1 MTDFEHKLWVPL
13 MLHSP
18 EKTNARVLVIDDDP
32 LFRNL
37 MVSFLRREYFVS
49 VASDG
54 SEGFHKALEYPPDIA
69 IVDVQMAV
77 WDGLQTLK
85 AFRSHPTLAQTKI
98 IMLTS
103 DASKETV
110 IAAIQGGANDYII
123 KTSFS
128 KSEFLE
134 KVRRFAQPETTH
146 VANTPNSGKRAQP
159 ASTVTNQSA
168 AQNISVETVKTKP
181 VFAVS
186 ESVEDQLTGLTL
198 DLSEEAQL
206 EEIMD
211 DWD

>member
-1 MTDFEHKLWVPL
+1 
-13 MLHSP
+13 MLQAS
-18 EKTNARVLVIDDDP
+18 EKSNARILVIDDDP

-54 SEGFHKALEYPPDIA
+54 SEGFYKALEYPPDIA
-69 IVDVQMAV
+69 IVDVQMPV

-85 AFRSHPTLAQTKI
+85 AFRSHPTLCNTKI

-103 DASKETV
+103 DASKGTV

-128 KSEFLE
+128 KTELLD
-134 KVRRFAQPETTH
+134 KVRKFAQPGGGN
-146 VANTPNSGKRAQP
+146 VANTPNSSRRQNSVTATN
-159 ASTVTNQSA
+159 TVSQ
-168 AQNISVETVKTKP
+168 QMEPVKTCP
-181 VFAVS
+181 
-186 ESVEDQLTGLTL
+186 ESASIEDQLG
-198 DLSEEAQL
+198 DLSLDKSEEEML

-211 DWD
+211 EWE

>member
-1 MTDFEHKLWVPL
+1 
-13 MLHSP
+13 MLHSS

-85 AFRSHPTLAQTKI
+85 AFRSHPTLSQTKI

-134 KVRRFAQPETTH
+134 KVRRFAQPGATRI
-146 VANTPNSGKRAQP
+146 ANTPNSGKRQQP
-159 ASTVTNQSA
+159 VPTATRQAST
-168 AQNISVETVKTKP
+168 QNTPAEPAKPKP
-181 VFAVS
+181 VYSVS
-186 ESVEDQLTGLTL
+186 ESVEDQLTGLSL
-198 DLSEEAQL
+198 DQSEEAQL

>member
-1 MTDFEHKLWVPL
+1 

-85 AFRSHPTLAQTKI
+85 AFRSHPTLTQTKI

-134 KVRRFAQPETTH
+134 KVRRFAQPEATR

-168 AQNISVETVKTKP
+168 AQNISVETVKPKP
-181 VFAVS
+181 VFTVS

>member
-1 MTDFEHKLWVPL
+1 
-13 MLHSP
+13 MLHSS

-85 AFRSHPTLAQTKI
+85 AFRSHPTLAHTRI

-103 DASKETV
+103 
-110 IAAIQGGANDYII
+110 
-123 KTSFS
+123 
-128 KSEFLE
+128 
-134 KVRRFAQPETTH
+134 
-146 VANTPNSGKRAQP
+146 
-159 ASTVTNQSA
+159 
-168 AQNISVETVKTKP
+168 
-181 VFAVS
+181 
-186 ESVEDQLTGLTL
+186 
-198 DLSEEAQL
+198 
-206 EEIMD
+206 
-211 DWD
+211 

>member
-1 MTDFEHKLWVPL
+1 
-13 MLHSP
+13 MLQAS
-18 EKTNARVLVIDDDP
+18 EKSTPRVLVIDDDP

-37 MVSFLRREYFVS
+37 MVSFLRREYIVS

-54 SEGFHKALEYPPDIA
+54 SEGFYKALEYPPDVA

-85 AFRSHPTLAQTKI
+85 AFRSHPTLSQTKI

-110 IAAIQGGANDYII
+110 VAAIHGGANDYII

-134 KVRRFAQPETTH
+134 KVRKFTQPDGFQG
-146 VANTPNSGKRAQP
+146 ANSPHSSKRPNLASVVVTKQKAEEQPIERRAVNMNP
-159 ASTVTNQSA
+159 H
-168 AQNISVETVKTKP
+168 
-181 VFAVS
+181 
-186 ESVEDQLTGLTL
+186 SVEDQLVE
-198 DLSEEAQL
+198 LSMDQIEEEQL
-206 EEIMD
+206 QEIME

>member
-1 MTDFEHKLWVPL
+1 
-13 MLHSP
+13 MLQAS
-18 EKTNARVLVIDDDP
+18 EKSNARVLVIDDDP

-37 MVSFLRREYFVS
+37 MVSFLRREYIVS

-54 SEGFHKALEYPPDIA
+54 SEGFYKALEYPPDIA

-85 AFRSHPTLAQTKI
+85 AFRSHPVLSQTKI

-110 IAAIQGGANDYII
+110 VAAIQGGANDYII

-134 KVRRFAQPETTH
+134 KVRKFTQPDATR
-146 VANTPNSGKRAQP
+146 VANTPNSSKRHQP
-159 ASTVTNQSA
+159 VSVAAASSEQLERRKIGDHTTNVAPS
-168 AQNISVETVKTKP
+168 
-181 VFAVS
+181 
-186 ESVEDQLTGLTL
+186 SVEDQLSGLSL
-198 DLSEEAQL
+198 DKTEEEAL
-206 EEIMD
+206 EEMMD

>member
-1 MTDFEHKLWVPL
+1 
-13 MLHSP
+13 MLKAS
-18 EKTNARVLVIDDDP
+18 EKSNARILVIDDDP

-54 SEGFHKALEYPPDIA
+54 SQGFYKALEYPPDVA

-85 AFRSHPTLAQTKI
+85 AFRSHPLLSKTRI

-128 KSEFLE
+128 KSEFLD
-134 KVRRFAQPETTH
+134 KVRKFAQPCF
-146 VANTPNSGKRAQP
+146 VPNAKTPNSSKRQN
-159 ASTVTNQSA
+159 VTPLVGPSNQNA
-168 AQNISVETVKTKP
+168 EEQIIERRAVNANPCSVQ
-181 VFAVS
+181 
-186 ESVEDQLTGLTL
+186 DQLT
-198 DLSEEAQL
+198 DLSLDQTEEEQL
-206 EEIMD
+206 QELME

>member
-1 MTDFEHKLWVPL
+1 
-13 MLHSP
+13 MLQTS
-18 EKTNARVLVIDDDP
+18 EKSNARVLVIDDDP

-37 MVSFLRREYFVS
+37 MVSFLRREYIVS

-54 SEGFHKALEYPPDIA
+54 SEGFYKALEYPPDIA

-85 AFRSHPTLAQTKI
+85 AFRSHPVLSQTKI

-110 IAAIQGGANDYII
+110 VAAIQGGANDYII

-128 KSEFLE
+128 KMEFLE
-134 KVRRFAQPETTH
+134 KVRKFTQPGSRYMG
-146 VANTPNSGKRAQP
+146 NTPNSSKRQQAPVEPVIANGSPANEQRAQAGPVPAHP
-159 ASTVTNQSA
+159 ASS
-168 AQNISVETVKTKP
+168 KP
-181 VFAVS
+181 I
-186 ESVEDQLTGLTL
+186 EDQLSDL
-198 DLSEEAQL
+198 DLNQSEEQAL
-206 EEIMD
+206 EEMME

>member
-1 MTDFEHKLWVPL
+1 
-13 MLHSP
+13 MLHSS

-85 AFRSHPTLAQTKI
+85 AFRSHPTLAHTRI

-128 KSEFLE
+128 KAEFLE
-134 KVRRFAQPETTH
+134 KVRRFAQPGATR
-146 VANTPNSGKRAQP
+146 VANTPNSGKRQQP
-159 ASTVTNQSA
+159 VPAATIKTS
-168 AQNISVETVKTKP
+168 AQNTQVKP
-181 VFAVS
+181 VESKPVYTAS

-198 DLSEEAQL
+198 DQSEEEQL
-206 EEIMD
+206 EEMMD

>member
-1 MTDFEHKLWVPL
+1 
-13 MLHSP
+13 MLEDS
-18 EKTNARVLVIDDDP
+18 EKSNARVLVIDDDP

-37 MVSFLRREYFVS
+37 MVSFLRREFIVS

-54 SEGFHKALEYPPDIA
+54 SEGFYKALEYPPDIA
-69 IVDVQMAV
+69 VVDVQMAE

-85 AFRSHPTLAQTKI
+85 AFRSHPVLNQTKI

-128 KSEFLE
+128 KTEFLE
-134 KVRRFAQPETTH
+134 KVRKFAKSDFNQRVNVRTNSKTQAPTSHVKPPELKNG
-146 VANTPNSGKRAQP
+146 VSIADETPIIEDS
-159 ASTVTNQSA
+159 SA
-168 AQNISVETVKTKP
+168 VVSSSSVD
-181 VFAVS
+181 
-186 ESVEDQLTGLTL
+186 DQLDALSL
-198 DLSEEAQL
+198 DQTEEEKLQEIL
-206 EEIMD
+206 E

>member
-1 MTDFEHKLWVPL
+1 
-13 MLHSP
+13 MLHSS
-18 EKTNARVLVIDDDP
+18 EKTNTRVLVIDDDP

-69 IVDVQMAV
+69 IVDVQMAI

-85 AFRSHPTLAQTKI
+85 AFRSHPTLSQTKI

-134 KVRRFAQPETTH
+134 KVRRFAQPGATR
-146 VANTPNSGKRAQP
+146 VANTPNSGKRQQSEPTAT
-159 ASTVTNQSA
+159 AKVTTPNS
-168 AQNISVETVKTKP
+168 IPVPPVEPKP
-181 VFAVS
+181 VFPVS
-186 ESVEDQLTGLTL
+186 KSVEDQLSGLTL
-198 DLSEEAQL
+198 DQSEESQL

>member
-1 MTDFEHKLWVPL
+1 
-13 MLHSP
+13 MLKAS
-18 EKTNARVLVIDDDP
+18 EKSNARILVIDDDP

-54 SEGFHKALEYPPDIA
+54 SQGFYKALEYPPDVA

-85 AFRSHPTLAQTKI
+85 AFRSHPLLNKTKI

-128 KSEFLE
+128 KSEFLD
-134 KVRRFAQPETTH
+134 KVRKFAQPCFIPG
-146 VANTPNSGKRAQP
+146 AKTPNSAKRQKVSP
-159 ASTVTNQSA
+159 IVGPSNQNPEEQIIERRSINA
-168 AQNISVETVKTKP
+168 NPCSVQ
-181 VFAVS
+181 
-186 ESVEDQLTGLTL
+186 DQLAELAL
-198 DLSEEAQL
+198 DQTEEEQL
-206 EEIMD
+206 EELME

>member
-1 MTDFEHKLWVPL
+1 
-13 MLHSP
+13 MLPAS
-18 EKTNARVLVIDDDP
+18 EKSNARILVIDDDP

-54 SEGFHKALEYPPDIA
+54 SEGFYKALEYPPDIA
-69 IVDVQMAV
+69 IVDVQMPV

-85 AFRSHPTLAQTKI
+85 AFRSHPTLCNTKI

-103 DASKETV
+103 DASKGTV

-128 KSEFLE
+128 KTELLD
-134 KVRRFAQPETTH
+134 KVRKFAKPGSGN
-146 VANTPNSGKRAQP
+146 VANTPNSSRR
-159 ASTVTNQSA
+159 
-168 AQNISVETVKTKP
+168 QNSVA
-181 VFAVS
+181 AVS
-186 ESVEDQLTGLTL
+186 TANHQVESPVPDSRASSVEDQLV
-198 DLSEEAQL
+198 DLSLDKTEEEML

-211 DWD
+211 EWE

>member
-1 MTDFEHKLWVPL
+1 
-13 MLHSP
+13 MLHAS
-18 EKTNARVLVIDDDP
+18 EKSSARVLVIDDDP

-37 MVSFLRREYFVS
+37 MVSFLRREYIVS

-54 SEGFHKALEYPPDIA
+54 SEGFYKALEYPPDIA

-85 AFRSHPTLAQTKI
+85 AFRSHPVLSQTKI

-110 IAAIQGGANDYII
+110 VAAIQGGANDYII

-128 KSEFLE
+128 KMEFLE
-134 KVRRFAQPETTH
+134 KVRKFTQPGSAG
-146 VANTPNSGKRAQP
+146 VANTPNSSKRQHS
-159 ASTVTNQSA
+159 ASTPVAAAAALRNVDRRDAGNLTSNTGNSA
-168 AQNISVETVKTKP
+168 STKP
-181 VFAVS
+181 S
-186 ESVEDQLTGLTL
+186 SVEDQLSGLTL
-198 DLSEEAQL
+198 DKTEEEAL
-206 EEIMD
+206 EEMMD

>member
-1 MTDFEHKLWVPL
+1 
-13 MLHSP
+13 MLQAS
-18 EKTNARVLVIDDDP
+18 EKSTPRVLVIDDDP

-37 MVSFLRREYFVS
+37 MVSFLRREYIVS

-54 SEGFHKALEYPPDIA
+54 SEGFYKALEYPPDVA

-85 AFRSHPTLAQTKI
+85 AFRSHPTLSQTKI

-110 IAAIQGGANDYII
+110 IAAIHGGANDYII

-128 KSEFLE
+128 KTEFLE
-134 KVRRFAQPETTH
+134 KVRKFTQPDGFQG
-146 VANTPNSGKRAQP
+146 ANSPHSSKRPSLAPITATKQKTEEQPIERRAVNMNPN
-159 ASTVTNQSA
+159 
-168 AQNISVETVKTKP
+168 
-181 VFAVS
+181 
-186 ESVEDQLTGLTL
+186 SVEDQLA
-198 DLSEEAQL
+198 DLSMDQIEEEQL
-206 EEIMD
+206 QEIME

>member
-1 MTDFEHKLWVPL
+1 
-13 MLHSP
+13 MLQAS
-18 EKTNARVLVIDDDP
+18 EKSNARVLVIDDDP

-37 MVSFLRREYFVS
+37 MVSFLRREYIVS

-54 SEGFHKALEYPPDIA
+54 SEGFYKALEYPPDIA

-85 AFRSHPTLAQTKI
+85 AFRSHPVLNQTKI

-110 IAAIQGGANDYII
+110 VAAIQGGANDYII

-128 KSEFLE
+128 KTEFLE
-134 KVRRFAQPETTH
+134 KVRKFTQPGFSR
-146 VANTPNSGKRAQP
+146 VANTPNSSKRQQQP
-159 ASTVTNQSA
+159 ESVPVASTTQNRELQSSGNQKTNVAPS
-168 AQNISVETVKTKP
+168 
-181 VFAVS
+181 
-186 ESVEDQLTGLTL
+186 SVEDQLAGLSL
-198 DLSEEAQL
+198 DQTEEEAL
-206 EEIMD
+206 EEMMD

>member
-1 MTDFEHKLWVPL
+1 
-13 MLHSP
+13 MLQAS
-18 EKTNARVLVIDDDP
+18 EKSNARVLVIDDDP

-37 MVSFLRREYFVS
+37 MVSFLRREYIVS

-54 SEGFHKALEYPPDIA
+54 SEGFYKALEYPPDIA

-85 AFRSHPTLAQTKI
+85 AFRSHPVLSQTKI

-110 IAAIQGGANDYII
+110 VAAIQGGANDYII

-128 KSEFLE
+128 KMEFLE
-134 KVRRFAQPETTH
+134 KVRKFTQPGFTR
-146 VANTPNSGKRAQP
+146 VANTPNSSKRQQ
-159 ASTVTNQSA
+159 STSAPVVTATTPNLEQRGTENHNSNVA
-168 AQNISVETVKTKP
+168 PS
-181 VFAVS
+181 
-186 ESVEDQLTGLTL
+186 SVEDQLTGLNL
-198 DLSEEAQL
+198 DQTEEEAL
-206 EEIMD
+206 EEMMD

>member
-1 MTDFEHKLWVPL
+1 
-13 MLHSP
+13 MLKAS
-18 EKTNARVLVIDDDP
+18 EKSNARILVIDDDP

-54 SEGFHKALEYPPDIA
+54 SQGFYKALEYPPDVA

-85 AFRSHPTLAQTKI
+85 AFRSHPLLNKTKI

-128 KSEFLE
+128 KSEFLD
-134 KVRRFAQPETTH
+134 KVRKFAQPSFMPS
-146 VANTPNSGKRAQP
+146 VKTPHSSKRQNESP
-159 ASTVTNQSA
+159 FVGTTNQNAEGQIIERRSINA
-168 AQNISVETVKTKP
+168 NPCSVQ
-181 VFAVS
+181 
-186 ESVEDQLTGLTL
+186 DQLTDLPL
-198 DLSEEAQL
+198 DQTEEEQL
-206 EEIMD
+206 QELME

>member
-1 MTDFEHKLWVPL
+1 
-13 MLHSP
+13 MLQAS

-37 MVSFLRREYFVS
+37 MVSFLRREYIVS

-54 SEGFHKALEYPPDIA
+54 SQGFYKALEYPPDIA

-85 AFRSHPTLAQTKI
+85 AFRSHPLLSQTKI

-128 KSEFLE
+128 KSEFLD
-134 KVRRFAQPETTH
+134 KVRKFAQPGHSRPTS
-146 VANTPNSGKRAQP
+146 TPNSSKRSAT
-159 ASTVTNQSA
+159 ASVANMATSITQE
-168 AQNISVETVKTKP
+168 QTIEHRSVN
-181 VFAVS
+181 VS
-186 ESVEDQLTGLTL
+186 RSNSSSVEDQLV
-198 DLSEEAQL
+198 DLSLNQTEEEQL
-206 EEIMD
+206 QELMEE
-211 DWD
+211 WD

>member
-1 MTDFEHKLWVPL
+1 
-13 MLHSP
+13 MLQNS
-18 EKTNARVLVIDDDP
+18 KKSTARVLVIDDDP

-37 MVSFLRREYFVS
+37 MVSFLRREYIVS

-54 SEGFHKALEYPPDIA
+54 SEGFYKALEYPPDIA

-85 AFRSHPTLAQTKI
+85 AFRSHPTLSQTKI

-110 IAAIQGGANDYII
+110 IAAIHGGANDYII

-134 KVRRFAQPETTH
+134 KVRKFTQSDSVQEANSPHSSKRPNLAPVAVATQKTEEQPIER
-146 VANTPNSGKRAQP
+146 RAVNVNP
-159 ASTVTNQSA
+159 H
-168 AQNISVETVKTKP
+168 
-181 VFAVS
+181 
-186 ESVEDQLTGLTL
+186 SVEDQLV
-198 DLSEEAQL
+198 DLSIDQIEEEQL
-206 EEIMD
+206 QEIME

>member
-1 MTDFEHKLWVPL
+1 
-13 MLHSP
+13 MLPAS
-18 EKTNARVLVIDDDP
+18 EKSNARILVIDDDP

-54 SEGFHKALEYPPDIA
+54 SEGFYKALEYPPDIA
-69 IVDVQMAV
+69 IVDVQMPV

-85 AFRSHPTLAQTKI
+85 AFRSHPTLCNTKI

-103 DASKETV
+103 DASKGTV

-128 KSEFLE
+128 KTELLD
-134 KVRRFAQPETTH
+134 KVRKFAKPGSGN
-146 VANTPNSGKRAQP
+146 VANTPNSSRRQNSVAAISTANHQVESPVPDSRA
-159 ASTVTNQSA
+159 S
-168 AQNISVETVKTKP
+168 
-181 VFAVS
+181 
-186 ESVEDQLTGLTL
+186 SVEDQLV
-198 DLSEEAQL
+198 DLSLDKTEEEML

-211 DWD
+211 EWE

>member
-1 MTDFEHKLWVPL
+1 
-13 MLHSP
+13 MLHAS
-18 EKTNARVLVIDDDP
+18 EKSNARILVIDDDP

-54 SEGFHKALEYPPDIA
+54 SEGFYKALEYPPDIA
-69 IVDVQMAV
+69 IVDVQMPV

-85 AFRSHPTLAQTKI
+85 AFRSHPSLSDTKI

-103 DASKETV
+103 DASKGTV

-128 KSEFLE
+128 KTELID
-134 KVRRFAQPETTH
+134 KVRKFANPGSEN
-146 VANTPNSGKRAQP
+146 VANTPNSARR
-159 ASTVTNQSA
+159 
-168 AQNISVETVKTKP
+168 QNSVP
-181 VFAVS
+181 AVS
-186 ESVEDQLTGLTL
+186 TGSEAKKPEESFSKPSSVEDQLSDISL
-198 DLSEEAQL
+198 DQTEEEQL